1 MIEYDKRHIVGY
13 DKLGTGKFYVG
24 TGHEILPP
32 QLLEEKKLSPKI
44 TEKELQKIL
53 DRMDMTRFS
62 QEVMEKVIPQTEAYR
77 RAKAKSRENAHNV
90 FL

>member
-32 QLLEEKKLSPKI
+32 QLLEEKK
-44 TEKELQKIL
+44 TE
-53 DRMDMTRFS
+53 
-62 QEVMEKVIPQTEAYR
+62 P
-77 RAKAKSRENAHNV
+77 
-90 FL
+90 